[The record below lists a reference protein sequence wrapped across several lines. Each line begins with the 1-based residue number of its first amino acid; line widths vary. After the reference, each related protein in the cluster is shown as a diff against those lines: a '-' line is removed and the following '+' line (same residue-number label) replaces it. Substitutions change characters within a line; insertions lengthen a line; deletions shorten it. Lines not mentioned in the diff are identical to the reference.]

1 MLYGQENSSMA
12 VLINQSTKRWRTNVI
27 DHVFGVAEV
36 EVIKSIPLSSS
47 SPQDMLIWPFTPTG
61 QYSVKS
67 GYRFLHEG
75 AALDQL
81 TTKESVFWKKK
92 IVWGLEVPNKVKNFI
107 WRPCKEALPT
117 KANLCCR
124 KIVQDA
130 LCENYKV
137 RNEDGSHV
145 FSFVLMC
152 RRYGNRTHNGAGS
165 RHWKGNL

>member
-47 SPQDMLIWPFTPTG
+47 SQQDMLIWPFTPTG

-81 TTKESVFWKKK
+81 TT
-92 IVWGLEVPNKVKNFI
+92 
-107 WRPCKEALPT
+107 
-117 KANLCCR
+117 
-124 KIVQDA
+124 
-130 LCENYKV
+130 
-137 RNEDGSHV
+137 
-145 FSFVLMC
+145 
-152 RRYGNRTHNGAGS
+152 
-165 RHWKGNL
+165 